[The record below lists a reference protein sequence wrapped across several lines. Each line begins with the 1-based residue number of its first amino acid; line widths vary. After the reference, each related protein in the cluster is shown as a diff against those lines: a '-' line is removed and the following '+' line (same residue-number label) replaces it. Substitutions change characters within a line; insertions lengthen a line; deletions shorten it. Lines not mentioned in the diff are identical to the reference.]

1 MIWDFGFVLIAN
13 IDSYGEESKDILAYS
28 DSEEELLVEANKLQN
43 EWDSYKYECD
53 DDALLEY
60 MGSYLFD
67 NERGLNVSYSSLEE
81 WLENNPIPDKIKS
94 FVSIDKR
101 GLLIFDE
108 DPLNKSVNYTVE
120 EIGSKQ

>member
-28 DSEEELLVEANKLQN
+28 DSEEELLLEANKLQN
-43 EWDSYKYECD
+43 EWDSYKYQCD
-53 DDALLEY
+53 GDVLIEY
-60 MGSYLFD
+60 MCSYTSFD
-67 NERGLNVSYSSLEE
+67 AERGLNVSYSSLEE

-120 EIGSKQ
+120 EINV